1 MSTPR
6 APSDYSPSLMG
17 AFSET
22 IEPQLPIKLDQTLTP
37 GVYRIVNDAS
47 PKVAVDLSGYDRSS
61 VLGEFTSCIQ
71 TQNCGAIDLT
81 LLPAYDVHEEKN
93 QQVGTNWELIRASK

>member
-6 APSDYSPSLMG
+6 APYDYSPSLVA

-22 IEPQLPIKLDQTLTP
+22 TEPQLPIKLDQTLTP
-37 GVYRIVNDAS
+37 GVYRIVNNES

-61 VLGEFTSCIQ
+61 VLGEIVYSDSKLWGDRSQSLTSLR
-71 TQNCGAIDLT
+71 G
-81 LLPAYDVHEEKN
+81 
-93 QQVGTNWELIRASK
+93 S